1 MPLDRH
7 RGIEDFPRPVTRGVI
22 PVTPDSTPVIRDFT
36 PVIPDFF
43 HLTPDSTSVM
53 RDLLPV
59 TPDLIRGPGGEEW
72 GQMEQTCPNHAP
84 GPRIKSGVTSGEFRG
99 DGGRARNDTRMPG
112 TAQGCPER
120 HKGARNGTGVP
131 GMTQGCLD

>member
-1 MPLDRH
+1 MK
-7 RGIEDFPRPVTRGVI
+7 DFPRPVIPDVT

-36 PVIPDFF
+36 PVIRDFTPVIPDFSHF
-43 HLTPDSTSVM
+43 TRDFTPVM

-99 DGGRARNDTRMPG
+99 DGGRARNDTRVPG
-112 TAQGCPER
+112 TAPGCR
-120 HKGARNGTGVP
+120 
-131 GMTQGCLD
+131 D